1 MEVRQE
7 RTGWRDQALSERH
20 RRWGWDCP
28 MLDIDFL
35 ALEYDKGV
43 SVAIVEYKHENAEKQ
58 YSSHPSYRALR
69 DLGDKA
75 DLPVFAVRYAGDFAW
90 WLVVPLNSRAKQV
103 VPERKKMTEREW
115 VEVLYRLRNYEL
127 PDGLFDGL
135 EEI

>member
-1 MEVRQE
+1 
-7 RTGWRDQALSERH
+7 
-20 RRWGWDCP
+20 

-75 DLPVFAVRYAGDFAW
+75 DLPVFAVRYAGDFSW
-90 WLVVPLNSRAKQV
+90 WLVVPLNSKAKQV